1 MGNFR
6 DNRSGGGR
14 SFGRRSFDGDRSSDR
29 QMFKTTCSNCSKEC
43 EVPFQPSGRK
53 PVYCNDCFRTMGGSD
68 SRRTDDRS
76 SRRSNFDNGGRGS
89 SQPQYREQFE
99 MLNVKLDK
107 ILKLLSSDASQK
119 QSKKAQKP
127 VVKEVTAL
135 SESFEV
141 EPEISQL
148 PDEEKMIE
156 EVQLQPEIPTIIP
169 EKKKKIRKI
178 TPDITPVE

>member
-1 MGNFR
+1 
-6 DNRSGGGR
+6 
-14 SFGRRSFDGDRSSDR
+14 
-29 QMFKTTCSNCSKEC
+29 
-43 EVPFQPSGRK
+43 
-53 PVYCNDCFRTMGGSD
+53 
-68 SRRTDDRS
+68 
-76 SRRSNFDNGGRGS
+76 
-89 SQPQYREQFE
+89 

>member
-14 SFGRRSFDGDRSSDR
+14 SFGRRSFDGDRGGDR

-68 SRRTDDRS
+68 TRRTDDRS

-119 QSKKAQKP
+119 QSKKAPKP
-127 VVKEVTAL
+127 IVEEATSLEV
-135 SESFEV
+135 
-141 EPEISQL
+141 SQL
-148 PDEEKMIE
+148 PDEEKMVE
-156 EVQLQPEIPTIIP
+156 EVQLEPEIPTIIP